1 MKHDNVSVVL
11 VLWLG
16 SRIPAGSVCSLGATK
31 RVGRRCPI
39 RRRGWNN
46 EMLIRITDNLTEVC
60 SFLRRPMRAADVLYL
75 ALTGDDSALSEPAY
89 NRFPIHT
96 PDTGKPSE
104 NPISHYLYEIYV
116 NYNRK

>member
-1 MKHDNVSVVL
+1 
-11 VLWLG
+11 
-16 SRIPAGSVCSLGATK
+16 
-31 RVGRRCPI
+31 
-39 RRRGWNN
+39 
-46 EMLIRITDNLTEVC
+46 
-60 SFLRRPMRAADVLYL
+60 MRAADVLYL

-96 PDTGKPSE
+96 PDTGKLSE